1 MLLYGYKGSDKMKK
15 ILKNKKIS
23 IFNIIIIAFIIL
35 YAIFGTDLIKDI
47 EDNMAS
53 VSNITDREE
62 DVSAKV
68 SGDLE
73 VYFLDVGQA
82 DSILIRVDGC
92 NMLIDAGNN
101 EDGKRLVD
109 YFKTLNIE
117 KFDYVVATHP
127 HEDHIGG
134 MDDIINNFEISN
146 YLMPDVLT
154 TTKTFEDVLDAL
166 EAKGLSY
173 ETPSIDSK
181 LNLKD
186 AIIDIVYV
194 GEDSSDLNDSSIILK
209 LTYGNNS
216 FLFTGD
222 ATSKVE
228 KEILDKDIQSEV
240 LKVAHHGSNYSSSL
254 EFIKK
259 VNPKYAVIEVGENN
273 TYNHP
278 SSTTIEKLNDI
289 NAKIFRTDKDG
300 TIIFTSDGEDISI
313 KTINTDIDG

>member
-1 MLLYGYKGSDKMKK
+1 MKK
-15 ILKNKKIS
+15 IFKNKKIN
-23 IFNIIIIAFIIL
+23 IFNIIIMVFIVL
-35 YAIFGTDLIKDI
+35 YSIFGTDLIKDI
-47 EDNMAS
+47 KNNMAS

-62 DVSAKV
+62 DNVAAEV

-82 DSILIRVDGC
+82 DSILIREDGY

-101 EDGKRLVD
+101 EDGQGLVD
-109 YFKTLNIE
+109 YFNDLGIE

-134 MDDIINNFEISN
+134 MDDIINNFEIDN

-166 EAKGLSY
+166 EANKLSY
-173 ETPSIDSK
+173 ETPTINSKFNLGDSV
-181 LNLKD
+181 
-186 AIIDIVYV
+186 IDIIYV
-194 GEDSSDLNDSSIILK
+194 GDDTSDLNDSSIVLK

-222 ATSKVE
+222 ATSNIE
-228 KEILDKDIQSEV
+228 KEILDKDIQSDV
-240 LKVAHHGSNYSSSL
+240 LKVAHHGSNYSSTL

-273 TYNHP
+273 IYNHP
-278 SSTTIEKLNDI
+278 SLTTLDKLNNI
-289 NAKIFRTDKDG
+289 NAKIYRTDKDG
-300 TIIFTSDGEDISI
+300 TIIFKSDGKDISI
-313 KTINTDIDG
+313 KTINTDIDR

>member
-1 MLLYGYKGSDKMKK
+1 MLLYGYKGSDNVKE
-15 ILKNKKIS
+15 IFKNKKIN
-23 IFNIIIIAFIIL
+23 IFNIIIIIFIIL

-53 VSNITDREE
+53 VSNITDRQEG
-62 DVSAKV
+62 VSTKV

-82 DSILIRVDGC
+82 DSILIRNEDY

-101 EDGKRLVD
+101 EDGKGLVD
-109 YFKTLNIE
+109 YFKNLGIE
-117 KFDYVVATHP
+117 KFDYVIATHP

-134 MDDIINNFEISN
+134 MDDIINNFEINN

-173 ETPSIDSK
+173 ETPNVDSK
-181 LNLKD
+181 FNLKD
-186 AIIDIVYV
+186 AVIDVVYV
-194 GEDSSDLNDSSIILK
+194 GKDSSDLNDSSIVLK

-222 ATSKVE
+222 ATSNVE
-228 KEILDKDIQSEV
+228 KKILDKNIESDV
-240 LKVAHHGSNYSSSL
+240 LKVAHHGSDYSSTL

-273 TYNHP
+273 TYKHP
-278 SSTTIEKLNDI
+278 SSTTLEKLNYI

-313 KTINTDIDG
+313 KTISTDIDG

>member
-1 MLLYGYKGSDKMKK
+1 MLLYGYKGSDNVKE
-15 ILKNKKIS
+15 IFKNKKIN
-23 IFNIIIIAFIIL
+23 IFNIIIIIFIIL

-53 VSNITDREE
+53 VSNITDRQE
-62 DVSAKV
+62 DVSTKV

-82 DSILIRVDGC
+82 DSILIRNEDY

-101 EDGKRLVD
+101 EDGKGLVD
-109 YFKTLNIE
+109 YFKNLGIE
-117 KFDYVVATHP
+117 KIDYVIATHP

-134 MDDIINNFEISN
+134 MDDIINNFEINN

-173 ETPSIDSK
+173 ETPNVDSK
-181 LNLKD
+181 FNLKD
-186 AIIDIVYV
+186 AVIDVVYV
-194 GEDSSDLNDSSIILK
+194 GKDSSDLNDSSIVLK

-222 ATSKVE
+222 ATSNVE
-228 KEILDKDIQSEV
+228 KKILDKNIESDV
-240 LKVAHHGSNYSSSL
+240 LKVAHHGSDYSSTL

-273 TYNHP
+273 TYKHP
-278 SSTTIEKLNDI
+278 SSTTLEKLNDI

-313 KTINTDIDG
+313 KTISTDIDG